1 MPLGVIALLAVAVLV
16 YFGVLQ
22 RVLDRMRLDDR
33 TALLIVFLMIVGSF
47 FNLTILRQ
55 PPLILNIGGALI
67 PIGVAVYLIATADTR
82 REQMRGTAAALAA
95 GAAIYLSIKFLNPE
109 EQTMIIDPA
118 YFFAIVAGV
127 IGYLAGRSRRA
138 AFVAGTMGVVLA
150 DIAHYVEISVR
161 AVPAQTWIGGAGAF
175 DAVVIAGLLAVALAE
190 IVGETREF
198 MARGPLRN
206 AAGERGADGA
216 GRTGRGRARPGRNG
230 PAGGD
235 GDDDVFS
242 AAIGGVDAPTAQ
254 RTDDERAR
262 PETSGGEGWE
272 APVLGD
278 PEAGK
283 LDGSVYVTEP
293 DDSLAPGTAGVD
305 LTALDIGRGR
315 DLTGRGRGRDLT
327 GRAGGGRRRRGTRPG
342 GRGRQ
347 GGGPDA

>member
-1 MPLGVIALLAVAVLV
+1 MPFGVIALLAVAVLV

-82 REQMRGTAAALAA
+82 REQVRGTAAALAA

-161 AVPAQTWIGGAGAF
+161 NVPAQTWIGGAGAF

-216 GRTGRGRARPGRNG
+216 ERTGRERARPDHNG
-230 PAGGD
+230 PAEEKR
-235 GDDDVFS
+235 DDDVFS
-242 AAIGGVDAPTAQ
+242 AAIGGVDGPPAQ
-254 RTDDERAR
+254 RTEDERGR

-283 LDGSVYVTEP
+283 VEASEYVTEP
-293 DDSLAPGTAGVD
+293 DDSLAPGTAGLD
-305 LTALDIGRGR
+305 LTALDIGRAR
-315 DLTGRGRGRDLT
+315 LRDLT
-327 GRAGGGRRRRGTRPG
+327 GRASGGRHRRGTRPG
-342 GRGRQ
+342 RRGRR